1 MTRLQT
7 RHRLLHPTAAL
18 ATALAIGGCG
28 ADTSHDP
35 ADMRPT
41 DMSSAASDRAVTTTE
56 ARKEG
61 SLLLHRVPPQ
71 ATDAA
76 IGGSWLEDHY
86 VWLDGEHAK
95 GKLFVF
101 MVGASNTNSQFQLL
115 PQEAARLG
123 YHVIVLTYPNS
134 WNIRTVCALSPDAAC
149 QENVRREIIDGIDRT
164 TLITVTAPDS
174 IENRLTKLL
183 RFLATW
189 YPDEE
194 WSRFLDDDSPGRD
207 SPNWSDIAVGGFSFG
222 GMQAAMIGKLRKVK
236 RVAIF
241 GATND
246 GVGGAPGNWVAPG
259 ETSPDR
265 YFGLLHRQD
274 SMIDQG
280 VANWKALGLFAFG
293 DFVRVENDTPPY
305 GGTHALDTDLL
316 PRSGSYAQA
325 HGSVVRDDFTPL
337 AGDGTPRLRDA
348 WRYVLSGGRQ
358 GRDRGD
364 REEALDRR

>member
-1 MTRLQT
+1 MTRELQI
-7 RHRLLHPTAAL
+7 RYRLLHRSMAL
-18 ATALAIGGCG
+18 AAALAIGGCG
-28 ADTSHDP
+28 TDTSHDP
-35 ADMRPT
+35 ADVRTPA
-41 DMSSAASDRAVTTTE
+41 MSSAASDRAVTTTE
-56 ARKEG
+56 AREKG
-61 SLLLHRVPPQ
+61 SLLLRMVPPQ

-86 VWLDGEHAK
+86 VWLEGEHAK
-95 GKLFVF
+95 GKLSVF
-101 MVGASNTNSQFQLL
+101 MVGESITNSQFQLL

-123 YHVIVLTYPNS
+123 YHMIVLTYPNS
-134 WNIRTVCALSPDAAC
+134 WNIRTVCALSPDATC

-164 TLITVTAPDS
+164 TLITVTAADS

-189 YPDEE
+189 YPDEK

-207 SPNWSDIAVGGFSFG
+207 TPNWSHIAVGGFSFG

-236 RVAIF
+236 RVVIF

-259 ETSPDR
+259 ETSPER
-265 YFGLLHRQD
+265 YFGLLHWQD

-280 VANWKALGLFAFG
+280 VANWKALGLLAFG
-293 DFVRVENDTPPY
+293 DFVRVENGTPPY

-316 PRSGSYAQA
+316 PRSGSYANA
-325 HGSVVRDDFTPL
+325 HGSVVRDLFTPL
-337 AGDGTPRLRDA
+337 AADGTPALRDA
-348 WRYVLSGGRQ
+348 WRYMLGAQEEGDEGGQ
-358 GRDRGD
+358 G
-364 REEALDRR
+364 E